1 MELLDL
7 RYDAAFK
14 EFFKDTEL
22 LSSFIS
28 SIIGKELQI
37 ESLEY
42 TEEKAVDDGRS
53 IIFDILA
60 IDKDGNKI
68 NVEMEKNSASS
79 IKKRTQFYWAKAFT
93 RGFEKKSKFKDLK
106 DTICINILG
115 NNIFKDEVI
124 CREYVLY
131 DRENN
136 NRLDECLS
144 IYFVELQ
151 KGEYSK
157 GESIKDLWIKILANS
172 KRIKEIPEDSPIIKK
187 AVSKVYQIS
196 EIDDIQLKVI
206 EEALEE
212 SKRLDW
218 QDDVLETAENM
229 IREAEEK
236 AKGAEQK
243 SKEAEQKSKEAEQKA
258 KKAEQKA
265 KEAEQRAEQ
274 RAEQMAKEAERNTKI
289 NMVKNMLTNNVDIN
303 TIADITGLEVCEI
316 KKYKNFN

>member
-7 RYDAAFK
+7 RYDAVFK

-28 SIIGKELQI
+28 SITNKELTV

-42 TEEKAVDDGRS
+42 TEEKAIDDGRS

-68 NVEMEKNSASS
+68 NVEMEKNSTSS

-115 NNIFKDEVI
+115 NNVFKDEVI

-131 DRENN
+131 DRQNN
-136 NRLDECLS
+136 NRLDDCLS

-172 KRIKEIPEDSPIIKK
+172 KKIKDIPEESPIIKK

-218 QDDVLETAENM
+218 EDDV
-229 IREAEEK
+229 RERIQQEVQEEVQQKLQQKLKEEVQEEK
-236 AKGAEQK
+236 IEIAKNLLDVLDDETI
-243 SKEAEQKSKEAEQKA
+243 A
-258 KKAEQKA
+258 KK
-265 KEAEQRAEQ
+265 
-274 RAEQMAKEAERNTKI
+274 
-289 NMVKNMLTNNVDIN
+289 
-303 TIADITGLEVCEI
+303 TGLDIDFI
-316 KKYKNFN
+316 KSLRI